1 MFFAL
6 MLLACPPSTVPGD
19 EIPLSAAMLDY
30 EDNPRR
36 KLWLFTE
43 DQGLFSRQ
51 EPHVAKDISS
61 LGAVVYNEELILT
74 GICWW
79 PGCGSEAEM
88 EKRQRLGPLVF
99 GIATTDLTEWRP
111 LQWRLWDP
119 QGFTPIDPQLR
130 LENNSLSL
138 WYFGATGQA
147 HRDPADRSVH
157 SIRRAPI
164 QDDGRFHVQETVL
177 SYPGLADPS
186 PITFKGHEWLFAT
199 QFAGEKIVGFHN
211 NAQEP
216 TLEFKGVSVPFALEV
231 REELWLL
238 GTRMVQGVQQ
248 PVRAIST
255 DGQTFSAF
263 SPFLPVPNGKP
274 CASPV
279 GAVLKDQVVVFC
291 VEEPTRP
298 G

>member
-1 MFFAL
+1 MLFSL
-6 MLLACPPSTVPGD
+6 TLLACSSSTSPGANT
-19 EIPLSAAMLDY
+19 PLSAAMLDY
-30 EDNPRR
+30 EENPRR
-36 KLWLFTE
+36 KLWMFQE
-43 DQGLFSRQ
+43 EQGQFSRQ

-61 LGAVVYNEELILT
+61 LGAVVYNNELILT

-88 EKRQRLGPLVF
+88 KKRQKLGPLVF
-99 GIATTDLTEWRP
+99 GIATNDLAKWRP

-119 QGFTPIDPQLR
+119 EGFTPIDPQLR
-130 LENNSLSL
+130 IEDKTLSL
-138 WYFGATGQA
+138 WYFGALGHA

-157 SIRRAPI
+157 SIRRAPL
-164 QDDGRFHVQETVL
+164 QDDGRFHVEEEVM

-186 PITFKGHEWLFAT
+186 PILFKGKEWLFAT
-199 QFAGEKIVGFHN
+199 QFAGEKILGFKNHSPQP
-211 NAQEP
+211 A
-216 TLEFKGVSVPFALEV
+216 LEFKGISVPFALEV
-231 REELWLL
+231 RDELWLL
-238 GTRMVQGVQQ
+238 GTRMVEGVQQ

-255 DGQTFSAF
+255 DGDTFGPF
-263 SPFLPVPNGKP
+263 SPFLPVPAGKP

-279 GAVLKDQVVVFC
+279 GAVLNDQVVVFC